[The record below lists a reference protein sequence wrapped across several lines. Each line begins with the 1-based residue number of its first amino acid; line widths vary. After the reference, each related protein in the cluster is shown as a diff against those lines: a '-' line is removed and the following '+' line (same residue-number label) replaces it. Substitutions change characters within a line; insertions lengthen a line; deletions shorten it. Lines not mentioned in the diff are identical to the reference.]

1 MGQSPRPPGAES
13 RDGTATKSPQS
24 AAPSAEPGFRPS
36 PQGLPSQESL
46 AVPKA
51 GMSPWLGSLAQRE
64 AVGKLSFS
72 LKEAAGA

>member
-1 MGQSPRPPGAES
+1 MQCGVRCGPGWG
-13 RDGTATKSPQS
+13 GTAGSS
-24 AAPSAEPGFRPS
+24 GLEP
-36 PQGLPSQESL
+36 PSQESL